1 MPDPLNGVIDIS
13 HHNGNVNL
21 KKAAEDGIFGVIQ
34 KATQGQTGVDPT
46 FKTNRTKAK
55 DAGLLFGAYHFGTG
69 SDGLRQADNF
79 LTTVGDVSNTV
90 LVLDFEPN
98 PTGPTM
104 SLEEA
109 RSFVTHVK
117 EKTGRFPGFYSGHF
131 IKEKL
136 GTSTDPVLSQCWFWL
151 AQYGPTAVVPP
162 NWETYTLWQY
172 TDGAFGP
179 EPHKVNGI
187 GRCDRDKFNGT
198 EQALRNF
205 WGVV

>member
-1 MPDPLNGVIDIS
+1 MNELVCFIIS

-104 SLEEA
+104 SPLTA
-109 RSFVTHVK
+109 
-117 EKTGRFPGFYSGHF
+117 SG
-131 IKEKL
+131 
-136 GTSTDPVLSQCWFWL
+136 Q
-151 AQYGPTAVVPP
+151 
-162 NWETYTLWQY
+162 
-172 TDGAFGP
+172 
-179 EPHKVNGI
+179 
-187 GRCDRDKFNGT
+187 R
-198 EQALRNF
+198 
-205 WGVV
+205 